1 MSGQADLDNILIA
14 IEKQTQAIEQQSRLL
29 QRLIQIQESMLILMA
44 DEHDAGDAEPQ
55 TYLSGRA
62 V

>member
-1 MSGQADLDNILIA
+1 MSGQADLDNIWRA

-44 DEHDAGDAEPQ
+44 DDHDHDTEPQ
-55 TYLSGRA
+55 TYLSGRPA
-62 V
+62 T